1 MTVVIPTPGPVELR
15 DDAPVGRGD
24 APAAAD
30 RLRGRGRAG
39 GRGGLPPEHQEAGA
53 GLREVPLPAPQVMIH
68 ATLDTVFTS
77 IDL

>member
-1 MTVVIPTPGPVELR
+1 MELR
-15 DDAPVGRGD
+15 DDAPVRRGD

-39 GRGGLPPEHQEAGA
+39 GRRGLPPEHQEAGA

-68 ATLDTVFTS
+68 VVLNKVFTS
-77 IDL
+77 NEL